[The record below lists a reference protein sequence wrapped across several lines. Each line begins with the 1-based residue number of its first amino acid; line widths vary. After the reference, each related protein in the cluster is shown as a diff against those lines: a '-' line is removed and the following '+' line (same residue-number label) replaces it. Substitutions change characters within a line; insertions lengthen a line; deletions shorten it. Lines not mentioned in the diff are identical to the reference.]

1 MPDRPSIL
9 VVDDEPD
16 IRETFSEY
24 LALHGF
30 DAEPLDGGAALRAR
44 VADGRPF
51 HVVLLDVTMPDEDGL
66 SLARW
71 LRTTSRAGVVMVTA
85 RGDPIDRIVGLE
97 IGADDY
103 LAKPVELREL
113 VARIRALLRRL
124 PDAGPG
130 AATPAAGRAEA
141 ADGRRRLAVG
151 TMVLD
156 LDARTLSDADGDIV
170 ALTAM
175 EVDLLSALAERPGR
189 VLTRDQLLELSHR
202 DPDEP
207 FDRSIDIR
215 IARLRRKI
223 ERDPARPEIIKTVR
237 GVGYVFSRKQD

>member
-1 MPDRPSIL
+1 MAERPHIL

-16 IRETFSEY
+16 IRDTFCEY

-30 DAEPLDGGAALRAR
+30 DAEPLDGGPALRAR

-51 HVVLLDVTMPDEDGL
+51 DLVLLDVTMPEEDGL

-71 LRTTSRAGVVMVTA
+71 LRATCSVGIVMVTA
-85 RGDPIDRIVGLE
+85 RSDTIDRIVGLE
-97 IGADDY
+97 VGADDY
-103 LAKPVELREL
+103 LPKPVELREL
-113 VARIRALLRRL
+113 VARVRALLRRL
-124 PDAGPG
+124 AGSGERP
-130 AATPAAGRAEA
+130 PAAAAPAADRPDGPEVGDMVLDRDARLLVA
-141 ADGRRRLAVG
+141 ADGG
-151 TMVLD
+151 T
-156 LDARTLSDADGDIV
+156 I

-175 EVDLLSALAERPGR
+175 EFDLLDAFASRPGR
-189 VLTRDQLLELSHR
+189 ILSREQLLELSHR

-223 ERDPARPEIIKTVR
+223 EKDPAHPEIIRTVR
-237 GVGYVFSRKQD
+237 GVGYVFARKPD

>member
-1 MPDRPSIL
+1 MADRPSVL

-51 HVVLLDVTMPDEDGL
+51 QVVLLDVTMPDEDGL

-71 LRTTSRAGVVMVTA
+71 LRSTSRAGIVMVTA
-85 RGDPIDRIVGLE
+85 RGDPVDRIVGLE

-113 VARIRALLRRL
+113 VARVRALLRRL
-124 PDAGPG
+124 GDPGQPPSPAAAADAGAPDRTIPVG
-130 AATPAAGRAEA
+130 HM
-141 ADGRRRLAVG
+141 RL
-151 TMVLD
+151 D
-156 LDARTLSDADGDIV
+156 PDARTLRDADGRLV
-170 ALTAM
+170 SLTAM
-175 EVDLLSALAERPGR
+175 EFDLLKAFAERPDR
-189 VLTRDQLLELSHR
+189 VLTRDQLLSLSHR

-223 ERDPARPEIIKTVR
+223 ERDPAHPEIIRTVR
-237 GVGYVFSRKQD
+237 GVGYVFSRSRN